1 MTNIML
7 RIGLLNL
14 LLLGFNTAMAQM
26 SNFLPDTVTTFA
38 MMGTSAA
45 AKEAMTREVYSYNS
59 SNQPIGKWVFQ
70 WNRESKKWEQKF
82 RFSLQYFPL
91 EIVIDKFVTEG
102 KNQEI
107 QVQRRSVQLDSLKHI
122 VAAAYQDKDRYT
134 SQFEIRETYEYYYRK
149 DTLVQIVKSA
159 KKAIMMKDRETK
171 YSWVKGNMSETIS
184 LYKET
189 GEMESNQLTLY
200 SYNKGLLV
208 KSLSAS
214 SGDIKV
220 KLKDSLQYNAD
231 GKLATVLRSRV
242 SKMPN
247 ASKNELQVEP
257 FQKTI
262 LTYDKKGVL
271 VTMTTTKLTSKGEVM
286 GSTENRIVEINLN
299 SKRPPMKSEI
309 NQIQVLDFLRN

>member
-7 RIGLLNL
+7 RIGLLSL

-38 MMGTSAA
+38 MMGTTAA
-45 AKEAMTREVYSYNS
+45 TKEAMTREVYSYNS

-231 GKLATVLRSRV
+231 GKLSTVLRSRV